1 MEIERKWLID
11 PASLTKEALENF
23 GLGNF
28 VTIYQCY
35 LSTKPEIRLRK
46 TVRRSPGRENNYQ
59 NDLYELTIKGSG
71 TLSRFEKNIELTSE
85 EFNSLVKDSLTMPI
99 IKTRQKYYW
108 LSDPKVCV
116 ELDTYIEPAAL
127 EEQMV
132 AEIEF
137 DSEEK
142 ANAFIPFPWFG
153 KEVTEDPRYKN
164 KSIAFN
170 LCLK

>member
-11 PASLTKEALENF
+11 SASLTKEAFENF
-23 GLGNF
+23 GLGDF
-28 VTIYQCY
+28 VTIHQYY
-35 LSTKPEIRLRK
+35 LSAKPEVRLRK
-46 TVRRSPGRENNYQ
+46 TIRRSSGRENNCQ

-85 EFNSLVKDSLTMPI
+85 EFTSLMHDCLTTPI

-108 LSDPKVCV
+108 LSDPRVCV
-116 ELDTYIEPAAL
+116 ELDAYIEPAAL
-127 EEQMV
+127 EGQMV

-153 KEVTEDPRYKN
+153 KEVTEDPKYKN